1 MPCEVFDHTADIGLR
16 IKSKSLN
23 GLFKD
28 AAEGF
33 YGLVTDLQ
41 TVKDSKPDRVQEV
54 EMNFQE
60 ENAAELFMHW
70 LQEVLFFFSSRNLVI
85 TNFNFISLT
94 PMILKFRGSAVRFD
108 PQKHPS
114 RHEVKAVTYHQF
126 RVVWAK
132 GGWEAEVIF
141 DI

>member
-1 MPCEVFDHTADIGLR
+1 MPYEVFEHTADTGLR
-16 IKSKSLN
+16 IQARDLN

-33 YGLVTDLQ
+33 YSLVTDLA
-41 TVKDSKPDRVQEV
+41 TVKAAPGAALQEV

-70 LQEVLFFFSSRNLVI
+70 LQEVLFFFSARKLVLI
-85 TNFNFISLT
+85 EMKFVSLT
-94 PMILKFRGSAVRFD
+94 PMILKVKGKAVRFD
-108 PQKHPS
+108 PKEHPS

-126 RVVWAK
+126 RVVQAP

>member
-1 MPCEVFDHTADIGLR
+1 MPYEVFDHTADIGLR
-16 IKSKSLN
+16 IKAKDLN

-41 TVKDSKPDRVQEV
+41 TVKNLKSDSLQEV
-54 EMNFQE
+54 EMNFQD

-70 LQEVLFFFSSRNLVI
+70 LQELLFFFSARKLVLVDLG
-85 TNFNFISLT
+85 FISLT
-94 PMILKFRGSAVRFD
+94 PMVLKVRGKAVRFD
-108 PQKHPS
+108 PKKHPS

-126 RVVWAK
+126 RVAQTK
-132 GGWEAEVIF
+132 AGWEAEVIF

>member
-1 MPCEVFDHTADIGLR
+1 MSYEIFDHTADIGLR
-16 IKSKSLN
+16 VKAKDLN
-23 GLFKD
+23 GLFRD

-33 YGLVTDLQ
+33 YSLVTDPQ
-41 TVKDSKPDRVQEV
+41 AIQASKTERVQEV

-70 LQEVLFFFSSRNLVI
+70 LQEILFFFSSRKLI
-85 TNFNFISLT
+85 LRDINFISLT
-94 PMILKFRGSAVRFD
+94 PMILKCRGRAVLFD
-108 PQKHPS
+108 PARHLS

-126 RVVWAK
+126 RVLQTP